1 MGNRPRSLA
10 GFVAN
15 AITMAFVAGTA
26 LVLLL
31 YVGYGEATR
40 TLQQFQVE
48 KLASQGRYLQST
60 MNDFLQPGHPI
71 KQFVGFNSKSGNILA
86 SDQTIGAIAVYDNL
100 NRPVFINGALGGELL
115 PGEAMASGTA
125 SHDGF
130 LVRDNAEIVQVL
142 LPLNNRFEQ
151 VGVIAFTMNKSI
163 VTDRVEDGF
172 EPIMLA
178 ALLAAIAFGVATS
191 VLGADM
197 AIRKRW
203 LHAMFA
209 TCFIGVSGLVVATLV
224 TLYAEGAQAKSKS
237 MADTLGQRLANIV
250 AFGLNIWE
258 IDGIDDLLQD
268 YRALNPDMAHAS
280 IIVDDIVRF
289 HTDRSAAGKAW
300 ISNPDH
306 YEYISDMSQPGGR
319 KIKLAVAIPSDIVM
333 RQSIRSVK
341 NFAALFIAS
350 ALMASVFLQIAGS
363 MRRLGGGDRAS
374 AKDEDPDADPTEDRS
389 DVALLNLVKPVFF
402 IAVATEHLSYAFLP
416 QYITQLAD
424 SLGLASD
431 YASAPFTIYYLL
443 FALSL
448 IPAGHLSQRLGAKPL
463 MFAGL
468 ALSGAGLYL
477 LATAPDFSLI
487 CVARA
492 LSGIGQGILFIGV
505 QSYILDVASP
515 ERKTRGA
522 AIIVYGFQGG
532 MITGMAIGSLLVT
545 HIGQESLFNVAACVA
560 FLMAA
565 YTLVV
570 VPGRRKS
577 AAVVEPPPSF
587 RLMARD
593 LAAVFRDL
601 EFMRTMLLVGVPTK
615 AVLTGVVIFALPL
628 LLSSGGF
635 RQEDIGQILM
645 IYAACVLVSSGY
657 ISGFVDRTKRTDDV
671 LLVGSFLSAIALIA
685 IGVFGPSGAALSS
698 GVDAQLAIIAIIVA
712 VALLGLAHGLVNAP
726 VVTHVASTYTA
737 QKNGA
742 APVTATYRFLERI
755 GHVAGPVVVGQLMA
769 TGIATGKSIA
779 WIGVAILLMAAIF
792 ALKPKQ
798 KFHESEVSGS

>member
-1 MGNRPRSLA
+1 MGNRPSSIA

-15 AITMAFVAGTA
+15 AITMAFVAGIA
-26 LVLLL
+26 LILLM

-60 MNDFLQPGHPI
+60 MNDFLRPGHPI
-71 KQFVGFNSKSGNILA
+71 RQFVGFNAKSGNILA
-86 SDQTIGAIAVYDNL
+86 SDPTIGAIAVYDTM
-100 NRPVFINGALGGELL
+100 NRSIFTNGPLSGELL
-115 PGEAMASGTA
+115 ANDAGNAAPT

-130 LVRDNAEIVQVL
+130 QIQADDDIVQVL

-151 VGVIAFTMNKSI
+151 VGIIAFTMKKSV
-163 VTDRVEDGF
+163 VTNRVEAAF
-172 EPIMLA
+172 RPIVLA
-178 ALLAAIAFGVATS
+178 ALLAAIAFGIATS

-203 LHAMFA
+203 LHLMFA

-224 TLYAEGAQAKSKS
+224 TLYSEGAQAKSKS

-289 HTDRSAAGKAW
+289 HTDKSAAGKAW
-300 ISNPDH
+300 VSNPDH
-306 YEYISDMSQPGGR
+306 YEYISDMSQAGGR

-363 MRRLGGGDRAS
+363 MRRLGGGDRS
-374 AKDEDPDADPTEDRS
+374 SREKDEADPTAGRS

-424 SLGLASD
+424 QLGLASA

-468 ALSGAGLYL
+468 ALSGVGLYL
-477 LATAPDFSLI
+477 LATGPDFALI
-487 CVARA
+487 CLARA

-545 HIGQESLFNVAACVA
+545 NIGQESLFYVAACVA
-560 FLMAA
+560 FVMAA

-570 VPGRRKS
+570 VPRKRVTES
-577 AAVVEPPPSF
+577 VTEPPPSF

-593 LAAVFRDL
+593 LRAVFRDL

-628 LLSSGGF
+628 LLSAGGF

-645 IYAACVLVSSGY
+645 IYAASVLISSGY
-657 ISGFVDRTKRTDDV
+657 ISGFVDRTRRTDDV
-671 LLVGSFLSAIALIA
+671 LLLGCFLSAIALIA
-685 IGVFGPSGAALSS
+685 IGVFGPSGA
-698 GVDAQLAIIAIIVA
+698 VLANDENQQFSIIAIIGA
-712 VALLGLAHGLVNAP
+712 VSLLGLAHGMINAP
-726 VVTHVASTYTA
+726 VVTHVASTLTA
-737 QKNGA
+737 RRNGA
-742 APVTATYRFLERI
+742 ATTTATYRFLERI
-755 GHVAGPVVVGQLMA
+755 GHVAGPVVVGQLLA
-769 TGIATGKSIA
+769 SGIATGKSIA
-779 WIGVAILLMAAIF
+779 WIGVAILLMAALF
-792 ALKPKQ
+792 ALKPRQ
-798 KFHESEVSGS
+798 KFIESDISGS